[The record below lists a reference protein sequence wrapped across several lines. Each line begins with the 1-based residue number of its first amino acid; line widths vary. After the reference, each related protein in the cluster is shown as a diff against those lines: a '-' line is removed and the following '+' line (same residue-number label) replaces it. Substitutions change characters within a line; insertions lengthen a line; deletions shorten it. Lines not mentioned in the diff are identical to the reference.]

1 MSEQSIND
9 RKTEPLIDK
18 ALPDFNTYTV
28 VLTWRNGTQSRADF
42 SHMVGEGIFRSFSDP
57 KFFNHVE
64 LTHDGR
70 ALTWPKG
77 IDFDSLLLWYTANP
91 QNVPTDL
98 KQHLPSKSLF
108 APKSVMITP
117 NVGG

>member
-1 MSEQSIND
+1 MSELPMND
-9 RKTEPLIDK
+9 RETEPLIDK
-18 ALPDFNTYTV
+18 ASPDFKTCSV
-28 VLTWRNGTQSRADF
+28 ILTWRNGAKSRADF
-42 SHMVGEGIFRSFSDP
+42 SHMVGEGIFKSFSDP

-91 QNVPTDL
+91 QTVPLGL
-98 KQHLPSKSLF
+98 KHHLPSKSPF
-108 APKSVMITP
+108 APKSVMIAP